1 MSVDRLL
8 EGGRVAVSTTTPD
21 ARSRCGCAVG
31 STTRDRRHCGAPA
44 PSVRSPAVANPDS
57 PDVDTRVA
65 VLEHRA
71 DATDRALELLR
82 HDVNQGFATLRDH
95 MDQRFTEVDRRFAQ
109 VDQRFDGGDRRGD
122 RQDMRLDQM
131 NDRLDRMNSRLDQ
144 HFRWIVTTVITT
156 AFAIIGANIG
166 ILTLLLRAR

>member
-1 MSVDRLL
+1 
-8 EGGRVAVSTTTPD
+8 
-21 ARSRCGCAVG
+21 
-31 STTRDRRHCGAPA
+31 
-44 PSVRSPAVANPDS
+44 VANPES
-57 PDVDTRVA
+57 PDADTRVA

-82 HDVNQGFATLRDH
+82 HDVNQGFAALRDH
-95 MDQRFTEVDRRFAQ
+95 MDQRFTEVDRRFDQ
-109 VDQRFDGGDRRGD
+109 VDQRFDRVDQRFAQADQRGD
-122 RQDMRLDQM
+122 RQDTRLDQM
-131 NDRLDRMNSRLDQ
+131 NDRLERMNSRLDQ